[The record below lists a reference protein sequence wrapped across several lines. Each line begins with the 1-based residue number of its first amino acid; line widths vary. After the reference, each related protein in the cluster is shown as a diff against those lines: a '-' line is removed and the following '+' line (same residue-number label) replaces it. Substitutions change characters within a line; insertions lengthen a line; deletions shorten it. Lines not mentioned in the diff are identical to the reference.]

1 MALFLVMLSVTGG
14 ICLFK
19 PQIEKLIY
27 HDYYHVKPQKEK
39 LSPEQQMAA
48 AANRYPDG
56 KVVR

>member
-1 MALFLVMLSVTGG
+1 MLIMLAVTGG